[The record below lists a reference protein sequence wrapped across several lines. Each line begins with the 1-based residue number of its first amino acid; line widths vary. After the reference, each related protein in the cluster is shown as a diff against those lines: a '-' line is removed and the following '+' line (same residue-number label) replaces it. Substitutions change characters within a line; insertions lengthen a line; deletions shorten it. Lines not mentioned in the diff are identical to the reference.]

1 MQTTVHRSI
10 GTSASLVLDMLRLGA
25 ALTVL
30 FAHAQDMWL
39 PSTTQDASRPG
50 EAAHSAI
57 VVFFVLSGFVIA
69 HTTSARQRGL
79 GEFLQARWSRLFSM
93 VVPAL
98 LLTAIVEFVVRAQ
111 GDPGLVAEYV
121 RGAFGPRYMVTGL
134 FLNET
139 WFFSAAPPANG
150 ALWSLSFEFWYYM
163 IFGLWFCTGR
173 GWRSWLLALA
183 ACLVAGPKILL
194 MMPIWLMGCAAC
206 LLPRPALRAPLRW
219 AGVAL
224 ALGAAAFVV
233 ARVPPWP
240 YPIGVPPFF
249 FANEFVTDT
258 ASGLCV
264 AIALWL
270 LPAGPSA
277 VAGGPID
284 RFRALADLTFPIY
297 VLHFP
302 LLILWRVC
310 FGLRV
315 EDRGQYALALT
326 SVLIV
331 AAILGLVLERQ
342 RPRWRRAFAW
352 LFAAAGRFLPR
363 PGPRAT

>member
-1 MQTTVHRSI
+1 VQVRTRSI
-10 GTSASLVLDMLRLGA
+10 GGSASLVLDVLRLGA

-39 PSTTQDASRPG
+39 PSTIHDATRPG

-69 HTTSARQRGL
+69 YTTHARHRGL
-79 GEFLQARWSRLFSM
+79 GEFLQARWSRLCSM

-98 LLTAIVEFVVRAQ
+98 VLTAVVELAVRAQ
-111 GDPGLVAEYV
+111 GDPGLMAEYV
-121 RGAFGPRYMVTGL
+121 RGAFGPRYAVTAL

-150 ALWSLSFEFWYYM
+150 ALWSLSYEFWYYM

-194 MMPIWLMGCAAC
+194 MMPIWLMGCAAF
-206 LLPRPALRAPLRW
+206 LLPRPALKTSLSW

-224 ALGAAAFVV
+224 ALGAAAVVV
-233 ARVPPWP
+233 AKVPPWP
-240 YPIGVPPFF
+240 YPIGTPPFF

-258 ASGLCV
+258 AAGLCV
-264 AIALWL
+264 AVALWL
-270 LPAGPSA
+270 LPSGRPA
-277 VAGGPID
+277 VPGGLVD

-302 LLILWRVC
+302 LLILWHVC
-310 FGLRV
+310 FGLRP
-315 EDRGQYALALT
+315 EDHGQYVLALT
-326 SVLIV
+326 TVLAV
-331 AAILGLVLERQ
+331 AALLGLALERQ

-352 LFAAAGRFLPR
+352 LFAMAGRILPGRR
-363 PGPRAT
+363 PRTT

>member
-1 MQTTVHRSI
+1 MHVRTRSI
-10 GTSASLVLDMLRLGA
+10 GGSASLMLDVLRLGA

-39 PSTTQDASRPG
+39 PSTIHDATHPG

-69 HTTSARQRGL
+69 CTTSTRRRGL
-79 GEFLQARWSRLFSM
+79 GEFLQARWSRLWSM
-93 VVPAL
+93 VIPAL
-98 LLTAIVEFVVRAQ
+98 VLTAVAEFAVRAQ
-111 GDPGLVAEYV
+111 GDPALMAEYV
-121 RGAFGPRYMVTGL
+121 RGAFGPRYAVTAL

-173 GWRSWLLALA
+173 GWRSWLLALV

-194 MMPIWLMGCAAC
+194 MMPIWLMGCAAF
-206 LLPRPALRAPLRW
+206 LLPRPALKAPLSW

-224 ALGAAAFVV
+224 ALGAAAAVV
-233 ARVPPWP
+233 AKVPPWP
-240 YPIGVPPFF
+240 WPIGTPPFF
-249 FANEFVTDT
+249 FANEFATDT
-258 ASGLCV
+258 AAGLCV
-264 AIALWL
+264 AVALWL
-270 LPAGPSA
+270 LPSGRPT
-277 VAGGPID
+277 VPGGLID

-302 LLILWRVC
+302 LLILWHVC
-310 FGLRV
+310 FGLNA
-315 EDRGQYALALT
+315 EDRGQYRVALAT
-326 SVLIV
+326 VLVV
-331 AAILGLVLERQ
+331 AALLGLVLERQ
-342 RPRWRRAFAW
+342 RPRWRRTFAR
-352 LFAAAGRFLPR
+352 LFAAAGRRR
-363 PGPRAT
+363 PGPRPRAT

>member
-1 MQTTVHRSI
+1 M
-10 GTSASLVLDMLRLGA
+10 LDMLRLGA

-39 PSTTQDASRPG
+39 PSTTHDATRPG

-69 HTTSARQRGL
+69 YTTNVRRRGL
-79 GEFLQARWSRLFSM
+79 GEFMQARWSRLCSM
-93 VVPAL
+93 VIPAL
-98 LLTAIVEFVVRAQ
+98 LLTAVVELAVRAQ
-111 GDPGLVAEYV
+111 GDPGLMAEYV
-121 RGAFGPRYMVTGL
+121 RGAFGPRYAVTGL

-194 MMPIWLMGCAAC
+194 MMPIWLMGCAAY
-206 LLPRPALRAPLRW
+206 LLPRPAVKPPLQW

-224 ALGAAAFVV
+224 ALAAAAIVV
-233 ARVPPWP
+233 AWVPPWP
-240 YPIGVPPFF
+240 YPIGTAPFF
-249 FANEFVTDT
+249 FANEFATDT
-258 ASGLCV
+258 AAGLCV
-264 AIALWL
+264 AVALWL
-270 LPAGPSA
+270 LPSGRPA
-277 VAGGPID
+277 VPGGVVD

-302 LLILWRVC
+302 LLILWRVL

-315 EDRGQYALALT
+315 EDHGQYVLALG
-326 SVLIV
+326 SVLVV
-331 AAILGLVLERQ
+331 AAILGLALERQ
-342 RPRWRRAFAW
+342 RPRWSRAFAW
-352 LFAAAGRFLPR
+352 LFATVGRLLAPAKS
-363 PGPRAT
+363 RAT

>member
-1 MQTTVHRSI
+1 MTVRTRSI
-10 GTSASLVLDMLRLGA
+10 GASASLVLDMLRLGA

-39 PSTTQDASRPG
+39 PSTTHDPLRPG

-69 HTTSARQRGL
+69 YTTNTRRRGL

-93 VVPAL
+93 VIPAL
-98 LLTAIVEFVVRAQ
+98 ILTAVVELAVRAQ
-111 GDPGLVAEYV
+111 GDPGLMAEYV
-121 RGAFGPRYMVTGL
+121 RGAFGPRYAVTGL

-183 ACLVAGPKILL
+183 ACAIAGPKILL
-194 MMPIWLMGCAAC
+194 MMPIWLMGCAAY
-206 LLPRPALRAPLRW
+206 LLPRPAVRTPVLWL
-219 AGVAL
+219 GVAL
-224 ALGAAAFVV
+224 ALGAAALVV
-233 ARVPPWP
+233 ARVPPFP
-240 YPIGVPPFF
+240 YPIGTVPFF

-258 ASGLCV
+258 TAGLCV
-264 AIALWL
+264 AVALWL
-270 LPAGPSA
+270 LPSGQPA
-277 VAGGPID
+277 VHGGLVD
-284 RFRALADLTFPIY
+284 RFRVLADLTFPIY

-302 LLILWRVC
+302 LLILWRVL

-315 EDRGQYALALT
+315 EDHGQYALALT
-326 SVLIV
+326 SVLFV
-331 AAILGLVLERQ
+331 AAILGLALERQ
-342 RPRWRRAFAW
+342 RPRWGRAFGR
-352 LFAAAGRFLPR
+352 LFAWGERLR
-363 PGPRAT
+363 HGLRPRAT